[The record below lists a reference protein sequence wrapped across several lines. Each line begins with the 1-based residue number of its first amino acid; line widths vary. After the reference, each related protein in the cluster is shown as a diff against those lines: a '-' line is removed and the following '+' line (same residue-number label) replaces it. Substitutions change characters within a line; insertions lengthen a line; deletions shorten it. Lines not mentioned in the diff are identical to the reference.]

1 MRGMHAGLRRTVAE
15 YSSWV
20 SAAHAA
26 ASPPPPPSGDTVSSS
41 TVAGAGA
48 GGCGFV
54 AFTCSSWLLDPHYQ
68 DVLSE
73 HSNIVKFQ
81 RECYCYPTGA
91 YSIVRKNGESVLRS
105 NFADLPRHAR
115 DKHNQESLSEP
126 VLAPF
131 VTRKSQHQLVLCHS
145 AGAEGDGLAGYER
158 IFAPV
163 AAAAATDSDGT
174 NTREDRRGT
183 GPRPGACGR
192 ADCCLLP
199 AALTIVS

>member
-1 MRGMHAGLRRTVAE
+1 VECNAGLRRTVAE

-126 VLAPF
+126 VLANHRLSPGKLNINWCS
-131 VTRKSQHQLVLCHS
+131 VIPQ
-145 AGAEGDGLAGYER
+145 
-158 IFAPV
+158 
-163 AAAAATDSDGT
+163 
-174 NTREDRRGT
+174 
-183 GPRPGACGR
+183 GPRAMALQDTSGFSPLSL
-192 ADCCLLP
+192 LLP
-199 AALTIVS
+199 LLIVMVRIPARTGEVLGRDQVRAGGQTAACSLQH